1 MQFKQIKTQND
12 LKEMIQAAFDLALD
26 VDGSWGY
33 TKEEATIL
41 LSLPENTS
49 PKQLQHTLASMR
61 TYLEMHM
68 TLSEEERYGSINITE
83 KQRESLCINQI
94 NYDKVTY
101 RVQAIN
107 EKMYAIFIQEYKEM
121 YGKEGFDLAAHF
133 QRREEATLK
142 REITYWFDT
151 SSLK

>member
-121 YGKEGFDLAAHF
+121 YGKEGFDLGAHF